1 MVFDLSQIDPKI
13 FFSEISNKKYF
24 NDIFKTKNNIKNFK
38 RFSELRRDEIDS
50 WAQLIHGY
58 SGW

>member
-50 WAQLIHGY
+50 
-58 SGW
+58 